1 MNMPRRR
8 TTSEWLQE
16 LGTGLRLRRMR
27 AELTQEDLARLAG
40 VSEGALKHL
49 ESGTGANLTSLVKVV
64 RALGCEDWL
73 AALTPPPQPAVSPL
87 QVLREQR
94 KAAHQRRRVRNP
106 RPR

>member
-1 MNMPRRR
+1 MNMPRRF

-16 LGTGLRLRRMR
+16 LGTGLRLRRVR

-40 VSEGALKHL
+40 ISEGALKHL

-73 AALTPPPQPAVSPL
+73 GALAPPAQPTVSPIQML
-87 QVLREQR
+87 AERRRAGTARHRVR
-94 KAAHQRRRVRNP
+94 KAGD
-106 RPR
+106 